1 MNTRE
6 LHTFI
11 LTYDVFDENETRRG
25 KKSAGVDDGAENSI
39 EPDFD
44 VASTTGKDHAS
55 IFLRA
60 SYVY

>member
-6 LHTFI
+6 RTFI
-11 LTYDVFDENETRRG
+11 LTYDVLDENETRRG

-39 EPDFD
+39 EPDFV
-44 VASTTGKDHAS
+44 VASTTGKDHTS
-55 IFLRA
+55 IFLRP